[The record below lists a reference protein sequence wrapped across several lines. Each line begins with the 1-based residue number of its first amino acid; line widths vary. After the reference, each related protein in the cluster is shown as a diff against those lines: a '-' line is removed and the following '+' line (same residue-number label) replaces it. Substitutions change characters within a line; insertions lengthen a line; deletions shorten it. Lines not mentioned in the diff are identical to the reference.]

1 MEDDVIQSGPPATAI
16 RVAIISEHAL
26 ARAGIA
32 QAVSSQP
39 GMKVVGE
46 FDSCR
51 AALPAVMKA
60 PPDAVVVELCVGG
73 GDVLDAISRCHTAF
87 PEVAHVVI
95 SQTKDSDL
103 AERAIKAG
111 ARAFIFKGVGPNSL
125 ATAIRDAVAGELHV
139 CRCIA
144 SPLLQKALY
153 GKTGHKGKHPEL
165 SLLSARE
172 FQVFQLLGSGWDNAR
187 IARELGISVKTLN
200 AHKEHLKDRLGFSH
214 DHRAQGGGDRVAGPW
229 WRSTFVSPE

>member
-1 MEDDVIQSGPPATAI
+1 MEDDVIQSGQPATVI

-39 GMKVVGE
+39 GMLVVG
-46 FDSCR
+46 DYDGCR
-51 AALPAVMKA
+51 AALPQVMKA
-60 PPDAVVVELCVGG
+60 PPDAVVVELCAGG

-87 PEVAHVVI
+87 PEIAHVVI

-125 ATAIRDAVAGELHV
+125 ANAIRDAVAGELHV

-144 SPLLQKALY
+144 SPLLHKAIY
-153 GKTGHKGKHPEL
+153 GADKHKTKHPDLAKL
-165 SLLSARE
+165 SPRE
-172 FQVFQLLGSGWDNAR
+172 FQIFQLLGAGWDNQK
-187 IARELGISVKTLN
+187 IARDLGISIKTLN
-200 AHKEHLKDRLGFSH
+200 AHKEHLKEKLSAPTAAALREASVSW
-214 DHRAQGGGDRVAGPW
+214 QGTLYTRPLCPG
-229 WRSTFVSPE
+229 

>member
-1 MEDDVIQSGPPATAI
+1 MEDDVIQSGQPATVI

-39 GMKVVGE
+39 GMLVVGE
-46 FDSCR
+46 YDGCR
-51 AALPAVMKA
+51 AALPQVMKA
-60 PPDAVVVELCVGG
+60 PPDAVVVELCAGG

-87 PEVAHVVI
+87 PEIAHVVI

-125 ATAIRDAVAGELHV
+125 ANAIRDAVAGELHV

-153 GKTGHKGKHPEL
+153 GKSGHKGKHPEL

-200 AHKEHLKDRLGFSH
+200 AHKEHLKEKLSAPTNAALRIQAVQWQSFL
-214 DHRAQGGGDRVAGPW
+214 A
-229 WRSTFVSPE
+229 EY

>member
-1 MEDDVIQSGPPATAI
+1 MEGDVIPAGVEERSLRI
-16 RVAIISEHAL
+16 VIISEHAL

-39 GMKVVGE
+39 GMQVAGE
-46 FDSCR
+46 YDSCR
-51 AALPAVMKA
+51 AALPHVMKN
-60 PPDAVVVELCVGG
+60 PPDAVVVELSPGG
-73 GDVLDAISRCHTAF
+73 GDVLDSISRCHTAF
-87 PEVAHVVI
+87 PEIAHVVI

-125 ATAIRDAVAGELHV
+125 ASAIRDAVAGELHV

-200 AHKEHLKDRLGFSH
+200 AHKEHLKDRLGYPTTAALKTAAVEWQV
-214 DHRAQGGGDRVAGPW
+214 RGDVAN
-229 WRSTFVSPE
+229 S

>member
-1 MEDDVIQSGPPATAI
+1 MEDDVIQSGQPAPVI

-39 GMKVVGE
+39 GMQVTGE
-46 FDSCR
+46 YDGCR
-51 AALPAVMKA
+51 AALSQVMKT
-60 PPDAVVVELCVGG
+60 PPDAVVVELGPGG

-87 PEVAHVVI
+87 PEIAHVVI
-95 SQTKDSDL
+95 SQTKDHEL

-111 ARAFIFKGVGPNSL
+111 ARAFIFKGAGPASL
-125 ATAIRDAVAGELHV
+125 ANAIRDAVAGELHV

-153 GKTGHKGKHPEL
+153 GHGKHKTKHPDLAKL
-165 SLLSARE
+165 SDRE
-172 FQVFQLLGSGWDNAR
+172 FQIFQLLGAGWDNQK
-187 IARELGISVKTLN
+187 IAVTLGISIKTLN
-200 AHKEHLKDRLGFSH
+200 AHKEHLKDRLGFSTTTALKTAAAEWQVH
-214 DHRAQGGGDRVAGPW
+214 GDAAN
-229 WRSTFVSPE
+229 S